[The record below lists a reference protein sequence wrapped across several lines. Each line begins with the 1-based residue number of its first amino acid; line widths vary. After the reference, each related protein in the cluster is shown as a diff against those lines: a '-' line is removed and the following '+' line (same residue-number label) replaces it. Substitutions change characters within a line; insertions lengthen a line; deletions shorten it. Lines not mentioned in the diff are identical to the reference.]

1 VRPPTN
7 YDALR
12 QAEQQAQEARD
23 TPSQPNEVQLD
34 SAQPE
39 PTRPT
44 TRPRVSARY
53 DDGGNPDAQAVAAEI
68 ARAAKEREDAAAR
81 AKEQD
86 KGQGR

>member
-1 VRPPTN
+1 MRPPTN

-12 QAEQQAQEARD
+12 QAEQEAQEARD
-23 TPSQPNEVQLD
+23 TPK
-34 SAQPE
+34 

-44 TRPRVSARY
+44 NHPGTTAKFG
-53 DDGGNPDAQAVAAEI
+53 DDGRPVLPMDTRMDRPAESNPAEI